1 MPTFSADEAAVAS
14 VMQQAASASEEAEV
28 RQSAP
33 ADPPA
38 APQTPEV
45 EETVLDYRPFDS
57 KHKDSF
63 TGLLWVGHLD
73 DDIELFGH
81 RFVIVTPTQTE
92 RLQIGPVIKEY
103 SDTVTGELA
112 YEAAMVAAYL
122 KSVDGKDLP
131 QPILTSTRD
140 TALRERFNWVTDNLR
155 RPVIQALSERCWN
168 LEAEVAATL
177 EAMGKARA

>member
-14 VMQQAASASEEAEV
+14 VMQQAASASEATEQNTSSAPPAVPQTAEV
-28 RQSAP
+28 AEP
-33 ADPPA
+33 
-38 APQTPEV
+38 
-45 EETVLDYRPFDS
+45 VLDYRSFDP

-63 TGLLWVGHLD
+63 TGLLWVGQLD
-73 DDIELFGH
+73 DDFELFGH

-122 KSVDGKDLP
+122 TSVDGQDLP
-131 QPILTSTRD
+131 QPIMTNTRD
-140 TALRERFNWVTDNLR
+140 TALRERFHWVTDNLR
-155 RPVIQALSERCWN
+155 RPVITALSERCWN
-168 LEAEVAATL
+168 LEADVAATL
-177 EAMGKARA
+177 EAMGKAQA